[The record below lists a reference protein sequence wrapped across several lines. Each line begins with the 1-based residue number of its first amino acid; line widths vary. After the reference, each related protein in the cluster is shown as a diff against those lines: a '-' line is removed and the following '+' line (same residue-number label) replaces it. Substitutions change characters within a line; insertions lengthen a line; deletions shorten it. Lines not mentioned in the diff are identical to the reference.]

1 MVSIERRQLEICE
14 LLFEIPLSA
23 DSNVS
28 GCHTSNVFAAFVE
41 YITKKNVGMLRNVQ
55 PAGMSGMDV
64 VASSIGCRRLIAV
77 LASIVLVVS
86 EVPVRLL
93 MYKTCLFC
101 RSDGPGDHILC
112 TSAHRGSPP
121 GGG

>member
-1 MVSIERRQLEICE
+1 MFLQPWHGSHVMISARMQAAVNIYLQFTWHFPVDAVVSIERRQLEICE

-55 PAGMSGMDV
+55 PAGMSG
-64 VASSIGCRRLIAV
+64 VAPERLAMVTRRM
-77 LASIVLVVS
+77 
-86 EVPVRLL
+86 RLCHTAWQSL
-93 MYKTCLFC
+93 QCWF
-101 RSDGPGDHILC
+101 
-112 TSAHRGSPP
+112 
-121 GGG
+121 

>member
-1 MVSIERRQLEICE
+1 MHAVVSIERRQLEICE

-55 PAGMSGMDV
+55 PAGMSGTNMVDPNPGRTR
-64 VASSIGCRRLIAV
+64 SIAV
-77 LASIVLVVS
+77 LASIV
-86 EVPVRLL
+86 R
-93 MYKTCLFC
+93 
-101 RSDGPGDHILC
+101 
-112 TSAHRGSPP
+112 
-121 GGG
+121 

>member
-1 MVSIERRQLEICE
+1 VNAVVSIERRQLEICE

-55 PAGMSGMDV
+55 PAGMSGISM
-64 VASSIGCRRLIAV
+64 VATPAEGRLQ
-77 LASIVLVVS
+77 
-86 EVPVRLL
+86 
-93 MYKTCLFC
+93 CLPAF
-101 RSDGPGDHILC
+101 D
-112 TSAHRGSPP
+112 
-121 GGG
+121 

>member
-1 MVSIERRQLEICE
+1 MNAVVSIERRQLEICE

-55 PAGMSGMDV
+55 PAGMSGMNM
-64 VASSIGCRRLIAV
+64 VATSLGCRRSIAV
-77 LASIVLVVS
+77 LASILLIFLGSACIWLLKS
-86 EVPVRLL
+86 ETYLCLQIRL
-93 MYKTCLFC
+93 
-101 RSDGPGDHILC
+101 SW
-112 TSAHRGSPP
+112 
-121 GGG
+121 